1 MIICFS
7 MVFSG
12 LKARLFKTRSVIA
25 DGVEASIGKGATK
38 EEIMEAL
45 EEALITTDIGVE
57 TSIEIVE
64 GLKGIGKWDK
74 DTLSDNIR
82 ARLYEMIKDVEA
94 PLVIPADGTKPHVI
108 MVLGVNGVGKT
119 TTIGKLALWL
129 KDRRKSVILGAGDT
143 FRAAAVEQLQLWG
156 ERVGCP
162 VVSQSQGGD
171 PGAVAFD
178 AVKSAKAKGTDVV
191 LLDTA
196 GRLHNKAHLMEELKK
211 IKRVVGREVDGAPH
225 EKLLIVDGST
235 GQNALNQAKLF
246 NEAVGVTGIIVT
258 KLDGTPKGGIV
269 VPIARELG
277 IPIRFIGVGEGVGDL
292 QEFFAR
298 DFAEALI

>member
-1 MIICFS
+1 MVIFFS

-12 LKARLFKTRSVIA
+12 LKKRLFKTRTAIMS
-25 DGVEASIGKGATK
+25 GVEATIDKGATK
-38 EEIMEAL
+38 EEVMEAL
-45 EEALITTDIGVE
+45 EEALITTDVGVE
-57 TSIEIVE
+57 TSLEIVDGLS
-64 GLKGIGKWDK
+64 GLKKWDK
-74 DTLSDNIR
+74 ETLSDNIR
-82 ARLYEMIKDVEA
+82 ARLYEMIKHVEG
-94 PLVIPADGTKPHVI
+94 PLSVPEGVKPFVV

-119 TTIGKLALWL
+119 TTIGKLAAWL
-129 KDRRKSVILGAGDT
+129 KDRRKSVVLGAGDT
-143 FRAAAVEQLQLWG
+143 FRAAAVEQLELWG
-156 ERVGCP
+156 ERTGCP
-162 VVSQSQGGD
+162 VVSQSEGGD

-178 AVKSAKAKGTDVV
+178 AVRSAVAKESDVV

-211 IKRVVGREVDGAPH
+211 IKRVVEREVDGAPH

-235 GQNALNQAKLF
+235 GQNAINQARLF
-246 NEAVGVTGIIVT
+246 NEAVGITGIIIT
-258 KLDGTPKGGIV
+258 KLDGTAKGGIV

-277 IPIRFIGVGEGVGDL
+277 IPIRFIGVGEGVKDL

>member
-1 MIICFS
+1 

-12 LKARLFKTRSVIA
+12 LKKRLFKTSSVITGGLESA
-25 DGVEASIGKGATK
+25 LGKGASK

-57 TSIEIVE
+57 TSLEIVE
-64 GLKGIGKWDK
+64 GLKGVKKWDK
-74 DTLSDNIR
+74 ETLSDNIR
-82 ARLYEMIKDVEA
+82 ARLYEMIKEVEA
-94 PLVIPADGTKPHVI
+94 PLSIPDAPKPYVI

-129 KDRRKSVILGAGDT
+129 KDRRKSVVMGAGDT
-143 FRAAAVEQLQLWG
+143 FRAAAVEQLELWG

-162 VVSQSQGGD
+162 VISQSEGTD

-178 AVKSAKAKGTDVV
+178 TVKSAIAKETDVV

-211 IKRVVGREVDGAPH
+211 IKRVVEREVEGAPH
-225 EKLLIVDGST
+225 ETLLIVDGST
-235 GQNALNQAKLF
+235 GQNALDQAKIF
-246 NEAVGVTGIIVT
+246 NEAVGLTGIIVT
-258 KLDGTPKGGIV
+258 KLDGTAKGGIII
-269 VPIARELG
+269 PIARELG
-277 IPIRFIGVGEGVGDL
+277 IPIRFIGVGEGIKDL